1 VGIGLPLISAM
12 RLFLTGVLLAGAS
25 SLIKGEPSQ
34 ITPVVNVNSRYVV
47 ESIEIAGQDRF
58 TLSAGIHEQI
68 QNLVGENLDP
78 ASLDELSERIRKEV
92 HAKTVTYRIGRGDQ
106 PDQVKVNFEVT
117 RRSVALEVNVPKFV
131 YHSTQGWTGVV
142 EGVTGYGS
150 SGVTFRLLSDNDEL
164 VERNTGILARYENKR
179 LGTDRVRLAFQFES
193 YHQNW
198 NRSTRDVEDPS
209 ALYRNRQ
216 NFEPTLTIQLA
227 KPLTLTA
234 GVSFERFQTQ
244 FPAARIES
252 ANAVVNTLRYHRLLE
267 DSSANK
273 QVLDAGYSLRAATT
287 LLSSDFGYAR
297 HHWNFSYTFSR
308 DKQTLL
314 VSFIGGVIA
323 GRAPLYERY
332 VLGNSSTL
340 RGWNR
345 FDIDP
350 LGGNRMAH
358 GSVEYRYHYFQVFYD
373 AGAVWDHGQDATPRN
388 SVGVGLRKDGFSLAV
403 AFPLKDGRID
413 PVFIAGMNF

>member
-1 VGIGLPLISAM
+1 M
-12 RLFLTGVLLAGAS
+12 
-25 SLIKGEPSQ
+25 
-34 ITPVVNVNSRYVV
+34 
-47 ESIEIAGQDRF
+47 
-58 TLSAGIHEQI
+58 
-68 QNLVGENLDP
+68 
-78 ASLDELSERIRKEV
+78 
-92 HAKTVTYRIGRGDQ
+92 
-106 PDQVKVNFEVT
+106 
-117 RRSVALEVNVPKFV
+117 
-131 YHSTQGWTGVV
+131 
-142 EGVTGYGS
+142 
-150 SGVTFRLLSDNDEL
+150 
-164 VERNTGILARYENKR
+164 
-179 LGTDRVRLAFQFES
+179 AFQFES

-297 HHWNFSYTFSR
+297 HRWNFSYTFSR
-308 DKQTLL
+308 DKQTVL

>member
-1 VGIGLPLISAM
+1 MQSVM
-12 RLFLTGVLLAGAS
+12 RLLLVGVLLAGACS
-25 SLIKGEPSQ
+25 IALAQ
-34 ITPVVNVNSRYVV
+34 ITPVVNVNSRYIVAG
-47 ESIEIAGQDRF
+47 IEVSGQDEF
-58 TLSAGIHEQI
+58 TLGSGIHEQI
-68 QNLVGENLDP
+68 QNLIGENLDP
-78 ASLDELSERIRKEV
+78 AALDGLTEQIRRQL
-92 HAKTVTYRIGRGDQ
+92 HAKAVTYRVMRGDQ
-106 PDQVKVNFEVT
+106 PDQVKVNIEVT
-117 RRSVALEVNVPKFV
+117 RRSVSLEVNVPKFL

-150 SGVTFRLLSDNDEL
+150 SAVTFRLLSDNDEL
-164 VERNTGILARYENKR
+164 IERNTGILARYDNKK
-179 LGTDRVRLAFQFES
+179 LGSDRVRLGFQFES
-193 YHQNW
+193 YHQRW
-198 NRSTRDVEDPS
+198 NRNTKTLEGPE

-216 NFEPTLTIQLA
+216 NFEPTLTIVIA
-227 KPLTLTA
+227 KPLTFTA

-252 ANAVVNTLRYHRLLE
+252 ANAMVNTLRYHRLLE
-267 DSSANK
+267 DSDTQR

-297 HHWNFSYTFSR
+297 HRWNLGYTFSR
-308 DKQTLL
+308 DKQTVL

-373 AGAVWDHGQDATPRN
+373 AGAVWAHGQEDTALN
-388 SVGVGLRKDGFSLAV
+388 
-403 AFPLKDGRID
+403 
-413 PVFIAGMNF
+413 